1 MDILDE
7 IVAAQKRGEARG
19 ITSICSANPSV
30 LEAVILHAQSHQSPL
45 LIESTCNQVNQFG
58 GYIGMRPHEFV
69 RYLGEIV
76 DRLDFPRE
84 DLIIGGD
91 HLGPEVW
98 QAEPAE
104 TAMEKARVLVR
115 DYIRA
120 GYLKIHLDASM
131 KLGGDPEGPLSSE
144 IAAGRAADLAWV
156 AEDAYNQGGIDVA
169 PRYVIGTE
177 VPVPGGAREN
187 ESHLQVTQVTDA
199 ARTIE
204 ATRQAFYKQGLE
216 SAWERVIALVVQPG
230 VEFGDGFVLDYD
242 PQAAADLSAFIEGT
256 DLVYEAHSTDYQTS
270 NALRQMVADHFAILK
285 VGPALTYAYREAV
298 FALAMMEI
306 ALVPEARCSNLIETL
321 DYVMLANPTYWRK
334 YYLGDQREQR
344 FARQFSYSDRSRYY
358 WTNPA
363 LQSALNRLFQNLR
376 EHPIPLSLLSQ
387 YLPVQYARIRCGS
400 LSLTPD
406 EIIKDKIMDLL
417 QDYYSAA
424 QP

>member
-7 IVAAQKRGEARG
+7 IVADQKRGEARG

-30 LEAVILHAQSHQSPL
+30 LEAVILHARSHHSPL

-69 RYLGEIV
+69 RYLGEMV
-76 DRLDFPRE
+76 VRLDFPRE
-84 DLIIGGD
+84 NLIIGGD

-104 TAMEKARVLVR
+104 TAMDKARVLVR
-115 DYIRA
+115 DYVRA

-131 KLGGDPEGPLSSE
+131 KLGGDPEGPLSSRM
-144 IAAGRAADLAWV
+144 AAVRAADLAWV
-156 AEDAYNQGGIDVA
+156 AEDAYNQGGIDIV
-169 PRYVIGTE
+169 PRYVIGSE
-177 VPVPGGAREN
+177 VPVPGGAREK
-187 ESHLQVTQVTDA
+187 ETHLQVTRVTDA
-199 ARTIE
+199 AETIE
-204 ATRQAFYKQGLE
+204 LTRQAFYKRGLE

-230 VEFGDGFVLDYD
+230 VEFGDDFVLDYD

-270 NALRQMVADHFAILK
+270 DALRQMVADHFAILK
-285 VGPALTYAYREAV
+285 VGPALTYTYREAV
-298 FALAMMEI
+298 FALAMMET
-306 ALVPEARCSNLIETL
+306 ALVPEVRRSNLIETL
-321 DYVMLANPTYWRK
+321 DYIMLANPTHWRK
-334 YYLGDQREQR
+334 YYLGDPLEQR

-363 LQSALNRLFQNLR
+363 FQKALNRLFENLS
-376 EHPIPLSLLSQ
+376 EYPIPTSLLSQ
-387 YLPVQYARIRCGS
+387 YLPVQYARVRHGS
-400 LSLTPD
+400 LSLSPGA
-406 EIIKDKIMDLL
+406 IVKDKIKDLL
-417 QDYYSAA
+417 QDYYKAT